1 VYERLGTS
9 IGYEEEKREVTAWF
23 AAGGLVLLVL
33 AGSLSA
39 LWFNRLP

>member
-9 IGYEEEKREVTAWF
+9 IGYEKEEREVTAWF

-33 AGSLSA
+33 AGLLSA

>member
-1 VYERLGTS
+1 
-9 IGYEEEKREVTAWF
+9 VTYAF
-23 AAGGLVLLVL
+23 AAGGLVLLLV

>member
-1 VYERLGTS
+1 VYDRLGSS
-9 IGYEEEKREVTAWF
+9 IGYEEELREITYAF
-23 AAGGLVLLVL
+23 AAGGLVLLVV